1 MLMQMAMS
9 SMFKVVFLWN
19 QVEQLEQEV
28 AELRR
33 ALAEKQEQENA
44 MLQVSFLLSSR
55 EIFIFVGSFIRK
67 CFSVN

>member
-1 MLMQMAMS
+1 MAMS